1 VNAERGICDWNIHS
15 TKWSIVRLAEGH
27 YRMEDAKDGND
38 LSTGS
43 WIKEWQAY
51 SEACI
56 FRDFYEAEADFLA

>member
-1 VNAERGICDWNIHS
+1 
-15 TKWSIVRLAEGH
+15 VRLAEGH
-27 YRMEDAKDGND
+27 YRMEDTKDGND